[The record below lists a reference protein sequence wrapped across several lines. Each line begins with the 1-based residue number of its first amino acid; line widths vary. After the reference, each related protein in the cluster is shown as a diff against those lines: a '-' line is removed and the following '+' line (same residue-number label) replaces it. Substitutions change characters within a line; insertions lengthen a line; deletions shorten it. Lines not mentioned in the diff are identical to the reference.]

1 MSDLTSCFPDQTTLE
16 GLAHMA
22 LGHVEREYPNLVTH
36 MMRGAHDIAA
46 PSTLHPIFYG
56 SLDWHSCV
64 HSYWLL
70 VRVSRLYPTSEIA
83 ARVQALLQRNITT
96 EKVAGE
102 LAYFQAPG
110 RDGFER
116 PYGWAWFLKLVAE
129 LETSPHEAMQQA
141 AQTLAPLI
149 RFMTQAFL
157 EFWPKQTYPI
167 RTGTHYNS
175 AFAGVMALEYARM
188 PHQPPERTA
197 LEQVLCRRAREW
209 FDGDRGAQAWEP
221 GGDEFLSP
229 TLIEALYMAHALE
242 PEAFRNWFDAF
253 LPALASGQ
261 PETLFIPAVVS
272 DRSDGKIA
280 HLDGLNLSRAWCFR
294 SLAARLGQE
303 HPARLRMQKS
313 AETHLAAALSHLGED
328 YMGEHWLATLALLAL
343 EA

>member
-1 MSDLTSCFPDQTTLE
+1 MTTARHPPDQATLDA
-16 GLAHMA
+16 LAHMA
-22 LGHVEREYPNLVTH
+22 LGHVEREYPNLITH
-36 MMRGAHDIAA
+36 LMHSSEDVAA

-70 VRVSRLYPTSEIA
+70 ARVARLCPESESA
-83 ARVQALLQRNITT
+83 ARGKALFERNITL

-110 RDGFER
+110 RGSFER
-116 PYGWAWFLKLVAE
+116 PYGWAWLLKLAAE
-129 LETSPHEAMQQA
+129 LEATPHETMQQA
-141 AQTLAPLI
+141 ARTLAPLTDFI
-149 RFMTQAFL
+149 AQQFIN
-157 EFWPKQTYPI
+157 FWPKQGYPI

-175 AFAGVMALEYARM
+175 AFAGILALDYAESGIDGA
-188 PHQPPERTA
+188 QSEA
-197 LEQVLCRRAREW
+197 LQALLRQRAHDW
-209 FDGDRGAQAWEP
+209 FRADQNAQAWEP

-229 TLIEALYMAHALE
+229 TLIEALYMARALE
-242 PEAFRNWFDAF
+242 PQAFVGWFDAF
-253 LPALASGQ
+253 LPALADGQ
-261 PETLFIPAVVS
+261 PQTLFTPAVVS

-294 SLAARLGQE
+294 TLATRLGDA
-303 HPARLRMQKS
+303 HPASARLRDS
-313 AETHLAAALSHLGED
+313 ATEHLSVALPHLGAD